1 MSDPHPLLKHLHEIQ
16 DFMDEA
22 TQDGKIQEG
31 VYKEFCDKMVGGE
44 TGLYSHVKDT
54 LANMN
59 GVPEERITMIRRFSP
74 IASGVIQL
82 YEQDIFTARYE
93 DLLLEGVVNDDDA
106 MDIPESDVPVD
117 ISDPICRH
125 ELIRVLKD
133 LGYIAIPITMNV
145 NGVIHDIGMINRIG
159 TRYHCSECGRQ
170 YVVQADSDPLSDM
183 CLTEGCGRARNT
195 RT

>member
-1 MSDPHPLLKHLHEIQ
+1 MNDPNEMMKHLHELQ

-22 TQDGKIQEG
+22 TRAGKIQEG

-44 TGLYSHVKDT
+44 TPGWYSHVKET
-54 LANMN
+54 LENMN
-59 GVPEERITMIRRFSP
+59 SLTEERMRMIRRFSP
-74 IASGVIQL
+74 LATGAIQS
-82 YEQDIFTARYE
+82 YEKEIFSVSYE
-93 DLLLEGVVNDDDA
+93 DLVLEGEICDDDA

-125 ELIRVLKD
+125 ELIRVLND
-133 LGYIAIPITMNV
+133 LGYIAVPISMNV

-159 TRYHCSECGRQ
+159 VAYRCRGCGER
-170 YVVQADSDPLSDM
+170 YVVQRDSNPLYDVCSCQRPM
-183 CLTEGCGRARNT
+183 NT